1 MLSVKKVKE
10 LLEDKTLSDEE
21 VEEIRDGYRNL
32 AEVIF
37 EHYQN
42 EKNKNSNKK

>member
-10 LLEDKTLSDEE
+10 LLKDKNTTEKEAEE
-21 VEEIRDGYRNL
+21 VRDGCRNL